1 MKAAAIILAIVGI
14 LNWGYAVLRTIQGTP
29 IGESLP
35 LVIGGLIC
43 FTLIVVLNARGRK
56 KP

>member
-14 LNWGYAVLRTIQGTP
+14 LNWGYAALRTIQGTP

-43 FTLIVVLNARGRK
+43 FTLIVVLNANSKTRR
-56 KP
+56 